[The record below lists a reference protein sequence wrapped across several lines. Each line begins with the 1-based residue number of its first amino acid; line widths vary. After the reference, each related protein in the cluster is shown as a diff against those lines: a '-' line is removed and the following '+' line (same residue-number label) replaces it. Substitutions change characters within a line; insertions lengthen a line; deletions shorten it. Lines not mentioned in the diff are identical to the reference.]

1 MTHPKAPGAAV
12 SITEPMIR
20 ELVEAFYAKVR
31 EDGELGPIFNAVI
44 EDWDAHYDKLCAFWS
59 SVVLMSGRYKG
70 RPMPAHAALPAIAN
84 EHFVRWLAL
93 FGETASVV
101 CPPDAAHLFVDR
113 AKRIAESLKI
123 GIALH
128 RRESA
133 AGLNSETHA
142 TQA

>member
-1 MTHPKAPGAAV
+1 VTHPKAPGTAV
-12 SITEPMIR
+12 DITEPMIR
-20 ELVEAFYAKVR
+20 KLVETFYAKIR
-31 EDGELGPIFNAVI
+31 EDGELGPIFNSAV

-70 RPMPAHAALPAIAN
+70 RPMPAHAALPGISD
-84 EHFVRWLAL
+84 EHFVRWLVL
-93 FGETASVV
+93 FGETASVA
-101 CPPDAAHLFVDR
+101 CPAEAAHLFIDR

-128 RRESA
+128 RYHSA
-133 AGLNSETHA
+133 GGLNDTTHA